1 MSQMYPPT
9 APPSANA
16 GERVVFAALAGLLD
30 AQWSAWSQ
38 VALPGRTGNPRR
50 APTPL
55 RADFVLLG
63 PDALTVIEVKGWRAA
78 SVVAADDSRVT
89 FRNGARAQHPLVQAY
104 RYAAGLAALLRAD
117 PTTVGIVVRY
127 AIALPYV
134 QPGDLRGAAWA
145 AAFAG
150 PRCLL
155 ADACGPALP
164 TRLAALPPTG
174 TPISPTQASALQRLF
189 ARPGHGPAPT
199 ATAPRLFE

>member
-1 MSQMYPPT
+1 MSRMYPPA
-9 APPSANA
+9 APLSANA

-30 AQWSAWSQ
+30 DQWTAWSQ
-38 VALPGRTGNPRR
+38 VAVPGRTGHPPR

-63 PDALTVIEVKGWRAA
+63 PDGLTVIEVKGWRAA
-78 SVVAADDSRVT
+78 SVVSADDSRVT

-104 RYAAGLAALLRAD
+104 RYAAGLTALLRAG
-117 PTTVGIVVRY
+117 PATAGMVVRY

-134 QPGDLRGAAWA
+134 QPDDLLTAAWA

-150 PRCLL
+150 PRYLL
-155 ADACGPALP
+155 ADAFGPALP
-164 TRLAALPPTG
+164 ARLAALLPAGVPVTAA
-174 TPISPTQASALQRLF
+174 QAAALHRLF
-189 ARPGHGPAPT
+189 TRPGASPT

>member
-1 MSQMYPPT
+1 MSRMYPPQ

-16 GERVVFAALAGLLD
+16 GERVVFAAVAALLD
-30 AQWSAWSQ
+30 AEWTAWSQ
-38 VALPGRTGNPRR
+38 VALPGRTGNPPR

-78 SVVAADDSRVT
+78 SVVAADDSRIT

-104 RYAAGLAALLRAD
+104 RYAAALAALLRAGSA
-117 PTTVGIVVRY
+117 TAGIVVRY
-127 AIALPYV
+127 AAALPYV
-134 QPGDLRGAAWA
+134 QPGDLRDHAWA

-155 ADACGPALP
+155 ADAFGPTLP
-164 TRLAALPPTG
+164 TR
-174 TPISPTQASALQRLF
+174 
-189 ARPGHGPAPT
+189 
-199 ATAPRLFE
+199 

>member
-1 MSQMYPPT
+1 MSRMYPP
-9 APPSANA
+9 AVPPSANA
-16 GERVVFAALAGLLD
+16 GERVMFAALADLLD
-30 AQWSAWSQ
+30 AQWTAWSQ
-38 VALPGRTGNPRR
+38 VAVPGRTGNSGR

-104 RYAAGLAALLRAD
+104 RYTAGLAALLRAG
-117 PTTVGIVVRY
+117 PATAGIVLRY

-134 QPGDLRGAAWA
+134 QLSDLRAAWA
-145 AAFAG
+145 PAFAG

-155 ADACGPALP
+155 ADAFGPTLP
-164 TRLAALPPTG
+164 TRLAALPPAG
-174 TPISPTQASALQRLF
+174 APITPSQAAALHRLF
-189 ARPGHGPAPT
+189 TGPGTSPA